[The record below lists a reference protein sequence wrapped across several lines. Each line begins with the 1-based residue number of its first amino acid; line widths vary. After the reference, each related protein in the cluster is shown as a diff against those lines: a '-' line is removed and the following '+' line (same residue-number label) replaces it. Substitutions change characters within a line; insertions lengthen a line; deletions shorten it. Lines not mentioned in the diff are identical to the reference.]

1 MFPVLCQFEG
11 AHEIVVK
18 IWTTET
24 LQPSHESILAVE
36 ITNTV
41 RYDPMVNC

>member
-1 MFPVLCQFEG
+1 MFPVLCQFKG
-11 AHEIVVK
+11 AHEIVIK
-18 IWTTET
+18 IWTTES
-24 LQPSHESILAVE
+24 LQLSHEPISAVE